1 MSAVINRAKQ
11 HYAKSLKVEGVIL
24 LLISIGLLGVKGNVS
39 ISFLTGSLASFLPF
53 GLFVYWVF
61 FKKSAKNSQNLTA
74 FYWGEGIK
82 WMATIILLIIGF
94 TAIPHLHIWAFFVG
108 YFLALLLNNVIPFM
122 LSRQTQ

>member
-61 FKKSAKNSQNLTA
+61 FKKTAKNSSKMTA
-74 FYWGEGIK
+74 FYWGEGVK
-82 WMATIILLIIGF
+82 WMATIMLLIAGLTLIPTLQIG
-94 TAIPHLHIWAFFVG
+94 AFFVG